1 MDGARGPQASG
12 VGLLYTQCPDCG
24 TVFKVTADALRAA
37 QGDVRCGICSTSFSA
52 LDYLS
57 ELPLLRPNEGEPAH
71 DDTITVEET
80 PGMEFIEL
88 SSPAESPAESTP
100 APDGSDAATDP
111 ALAAAD
117 GQAGDE
123 SADADVDTGAGAG
136 AEADAGADIGAE
148 ADADADAE
156 AEAALEF
163 HGSAEDLERLFVEGS
178 VELLGSDGAYV
189 ADFEQSLSEIAGAD
203 LSGIEVIEESP
214 PQDED
219 SAGGAAHPGQVAAVL
234 AFRRPGQDVGDVRE
248 QASED
253 DTSDPLSR
261 TDEYPMLT
269 LHAPP
274 GPGHGDDGVPEGREE
289 PLQILIPE
297 ELRRAAED
305 RDPHAEAFAAG
316 DEREP
321 TGGRRWPLVAGL
333 FALLLVLTAQ
343 GIHFWRDDLARH
355 SIVGPWL
362 LRAYAAAGLGL
373 SPPVDLAAFEIR
385 QLGAANDPIQAG
397 RLKVRASIVNNA
409 PFAQPYPL
417 LRLSLQDRFGTT
429 VGVRNL
435 EPAEYL
441 PGGGAGAM
449 LAPSRR
455 ADAEI
460 VFVDPGRDAVGYELD
475 VCLRDA
481 VGIRCS
487 AELAGQRP

>member
-1 MDGARGPQASG
+1 M
-12 VGLLYTQCPDCG
+12 YTQCPDCG
-24 TVFKVTADALRAA
+24 TVFKVTADALRVA

-57 ELPLLRPNEGEPAH
+57 ERPLLRPHEGEPSH

-80 PGMEFIEL
+80 PGTEFIEL
-88 SSPAESPAESTP
+88 SSPAESAAESSPSAPGGDP
-100 APDGSDAATDP
+100 ATDSALAATDE
-111 ALAAAD
+111 
-117 GQAGDE
+117 GAGDE
-123 SADADVDTGAGAG
+123 PADADVDTGAEPDTEPDAEPDT
-136 AEADAGADIGAE
+136 EADVDP
-148 ADADADAE
+148 DD

-178 VELLGSDGAYV
+178 IGVAGSDSAYV

-203 LSGIEVIEESP
+203 LSGIEVTEESP
-214 PQDED
+214 PRDED

-234 AFRRPGQDVGDVRE
+234 AFRRPGHDAGDVRE
-248 QASED
+248 QADVD
-253 DTSDPLSR
+253 DASDPLSR
-261 TDEYPMLT
+261 TDEYPILT
-269 LHAPP
+269 LQSPP
-274 GPGHGDDGVPEGREE
+274 GPGHGDDGAPPEPEE

-305 RDPHAEAFAAG
+305 RYPHAEAFATG

-321 TGGRRWPLVAGL
+321 TGGWRWPLTAGL
-333 FALLLVLTAQ
+333 LVLLLVLTAQ

-362 LRAYAAAGLGL
+362 LRAYAAAGLEL

-441 PGGGAGAM
+441 PGGSAGAM

-481 VGIRCS
+481 GGIRCS